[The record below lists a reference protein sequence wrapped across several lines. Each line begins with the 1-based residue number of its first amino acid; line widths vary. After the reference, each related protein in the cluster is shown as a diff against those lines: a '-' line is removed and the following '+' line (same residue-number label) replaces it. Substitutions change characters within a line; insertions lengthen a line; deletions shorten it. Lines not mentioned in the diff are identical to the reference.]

1 MSGLSV
7 WRCEG
12 CARRTFP
19 RRLLCPYCG
28 GRAFV
33 AEPVHRGVATEGTS
47 HRGAD
52 IVSVRVG
59 DDVNLLAR
67 AERGVEAGTE
77 VELHSDGGAPVAAPT
92 SVGHRD

>member
-1 MSGLSV
+1 VSGLSV
-7 WRCEG
+7 WRCES
-12 CARRTFP
+12 CRRCTFP
-19 RRLLCPYCG
+19 RRELCPYCG

-33 AEPVHRGVATEGTS
+33 AESVHRGVATELTS

-67 AERGVEAGTE
+67 AERGVEADKE
-77 VELHSDGGAPVAAPT
+77 VELHSDNGAPVATAI
-92 SVGHRD
+92 VGTPS